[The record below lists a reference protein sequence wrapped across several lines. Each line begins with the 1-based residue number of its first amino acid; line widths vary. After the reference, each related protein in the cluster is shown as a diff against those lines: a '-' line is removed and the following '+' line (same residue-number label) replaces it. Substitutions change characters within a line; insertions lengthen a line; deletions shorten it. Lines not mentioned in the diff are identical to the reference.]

1 MSFCRQKKE
10 ELAQKVAEERAR
22 REEEARRLEAEQA
35 RQREEQLRR
44 QAEEERER
52 REREGEE
59 RAQKQVGVRPAGPW
73 GGGRVSRVEVQVL
86 PPRLVHALASCTS
99 PRARALPPPGAPS
112 SPPTPTPTPGMGAAS
127 NPAGQKHR
135 PPSCFQKE
143 EEARVREEA
152 ERVRQEREKH
162 FQREEQERLERK
174 KVIASNAE
182 TWDANCAHSSPDLK
196 PREDPDTSS
205 LLSEST
211 CVLLVLCLFNPLT
224 RHFSNEFDPLPARKA
239 L

>member
-73 GGGRVSRVEVQVL
+73 GWGRVSRVGVQVL

-112 SPPTPTPTPGMGAAS
+112 APPTPKCQTQRSPTPATA
-127 NPAGQKHR
+127 P
-135 PPSCFQKE
+135 
-143 EEARVREEA
+143 
-152 ERVRQEREKH
+152 
-162 FQREEQERLERK
+162 
-174 KVIASNAE
+174 
-182 TWDANCAHSSPDLK
+182 
-196 PREDPDTSS
+196 
-205 LLSEST
+205 
-211 CVLLVLCLFNPLT
+211 LLVHLLLVF
-224 RHFSNEFDPLPARKA
+224 A
-239 L
+239 LLKKPERSFKNMSIRACHESDVNHLVVSPHNSV

>member
-73 GGGRVSRVEVQVL
+73 GGGRVSRVGVQVL

-99 PRARALPPPGAPS
+99 PRALAPPPPGAPS
-112 SPPTPTPTPGMGAAS
+112 SPPHPHPHPRDGGSEQPCWPEAQAAFLFPEGRRS
-127 NPAGQKHR
+127 SRSGGSREGPAGAGEALPERRAGAPGK
-135 PPSCFQKE
+135 KE
-143 EEARVREEA
+143 GDC
-152 ERVRQEREKH
+152 
-162 FQREEQERLERK
+162 
-174 KVIASNAE
+174 I
-182 TWDANCAHSSPDLK
+182 
-196 PREDPDTSS
+196 
-205 LLSEST
+205 
-211 CVLLVLCLFNPLT
+211 
-224 RHFSNEFDPLPARKA
+224 
-239 L
+239 